1 MPYQPPFQLTSTMLH
16 LVAEIAM
23 LIGEWKASQQSQVP
37 LLRRGN
43 RIKTVQASLAIEQNT
58 LSLEQVTAVIDGK
71 VVLGLPK
78 EIQEVKNAFAA
89 YEKLSIW
96 RSSSLPNFL
105 EAHRLLMS
113 GLTDDAG
120 QLRHG
125 GVGIY
130 REAALIHMAPPATQ
144 LPRLMEQLFNWLAH
158 AELHPL
164 IRSCAFHYELEFI
177 HPFSDGNGRMG
188 RLWQTLILNE
198 WQPLLA
204 YLPVETVIQRRQ
216 ALYYQRLSEADASS
230 DCSSFIEFMLLAI
243 RDSLSEGIALQPL
256 ALSFITPVKTPV
268 ETPVETPLKTSQ
280 AILTLLSANPK
291 LSLREVALQLGKSL
305 SAVERAA
312 AKLKA
317 EGALSFTGA
326 KKAGRWVVRR

>member
-1 MPYQPPFQLTSTMLH
+1 MSYKPPFQLTSTMLH

-37 LLRRGN
+37 MLRRGN

-78 EIQEVKNAFAA
+78 EIQEVKNAFAV

-96 RSSSLPNFL
+96 RSSSLNNFL

-113 GLTDDAG
+113 GLADDAG
-120 QLRHG
+120 QLRHS

-130 REAALIHMAPPATQ
+130 REAALIHMAPPAGQ

-216 ALYYQRLSEADASS
+216 TVYYQRLSEADASS
-230 DCSSFIEFMLLAI
+230 DCSSFVEFMLLAI
-243 RDSLSEGIALQPL
+243 RDSLSEGIAIQQP
-256 ALSFITPVKTPV
+256 ALPPITQV
-268 ETPVETPLKTSQ
+268 ETLVEALVETPLKTGQ
-280 AILTLLSANPK
+280 AILILLSANPT

-305 SAVERAA
+305 SAVERAVT
-312 AKLKA
+312 KLKA